1 MKYVAIERVRR
12 DDALDCLAILQHRI
26 HFRFKL
32 PHHRGQ
38 AACRGSVRRN
48 RTPFHYHLKFET
60 PVISRRL
67 RPHPRRKHRR
77 SRFACE
83 SDFASGHSAERQ
95 WNLRRASGRGG
106 LRKWRSHRRNDRR
119 LELLRR
125 WPNKFRWR
133 ILNPEIAHWPQ
144 LYHLRGATRW
154 SVESIANCQCHA
166 NSLPQRYY
174 RCRLAQAVQSRG
186 ARSQHGIHRANPPRR
201 SVAIMR
207 KGMVL

>member
-48 RTPFHYHLKFET
+48 RTPFHFHLKFET

-77 SRFACE
+77 SRHACE

-95 WNLRRASGRGG
+95 WNLRRANGRGG
-106 LRKWRSHRRNDRR
+106 LQKWRSHRRNDRR

-125 WPNKFRWR
+125 
-133 ILNPEIAHWPQ
+133 
-144 LYHLRGATRW
+144 
-154 SVESIANCQCHA
+154 S
-166 NSLPQRYY
+166 
-174 RCRLAQAVQSRG
+174 LAQQISMADTKSRNCPL
-186 ARSQHGIHRANPPRR
+186 AAAIPFTRSH
-201 SVAIMR
+201 S
-207 KGMVL
+207 MVR